1 MVCLLKGLFFCL
13 GIVFCANNQPYFC
26 SLFKRSC
33 SFILLPIAI
42 FDYHLTNTFWNKVCS
57 KLNKRQKKAQR
68 NAVLSLSPG
77 SFYGVNTSLPPI
89 YGCKASGTRTLPS
102 AC

>member
-1 MVCLLKGLFFCL
+1 MACLLKGLFFCL
-13 GIVFCANNQPYFC
+13 RIVFCANNQPYFC

-33 SFILLPIAI
+33 ICILLPVAI
-42 FDYHLTNTFWNKVCS
+42 FYYRLTNTLWKKVCS
-57 KLNKRQKKAQR
+57 KLNKRQKKAQH
-68 NAVLSLSPG
+68 NAVLSFSPC
-77 SFYGVNTSLPPI
+77 SFYGVNTSQPPI